1 LEDIHGTLRSIA
13 EFFYGGCWYISG
25 VEVAVLIHFSD
36 LIDQA
41 GAEDGNMSSTLP
53 EALQVYKDE
62 LSSAR
67 GAIVTGSNRIVA
79 LNLEI
84 AKVN

>member
-1 LEDIHGTLRSIA
+1 MEDIHGTLHSIA
-13 EFFYGGCWYISG
+13 EFFYGGCWYILG
-25 VEVAVLIHFSD
+25 VKVAVLIHLSG

-41 GAEDGNMSSTLP
+41 GAEDENISSTLP
-53 EALQVYKDE
+53 EALQAYKDE
-62 LSSAR
+62 LSSAQ
-67 GAIVTGSNRIVA
+67 GAIGTGSNRIVA

>member
-1 LEDIHGTLRSIA
+1 L
-13 EFFYGGCWYISG
+13 
-25 VEVAVLIHFSD
+25 
-36 LIDQA
+36 
-41 GAEDGNMSSTLP
+41 TLP

-84 AKVN
+84 AKVD